1 MAVFALAGCTGLEQ
15 FPEQLPPETT
25 SYETAL
31 NDLDED
37 YAKALTDID
46 KATGKPE
53 KQKRIRNLEIQ
64 RRLAVIDANFEKFQI
79 ALAQENV
86 QVDFGVALVGI
97 GVGGAGALVSETAS
111 QILSA
116 VSGDLSGAQAAY
128 GKAALYEKAISAL
141 LQQMI
146 AGCSTMLAQI
156 YIGRQSS
163 NEDYPRWRWCKP
175 ASVEV
180 AAGGRAG
187 SRSGSRPGPPGS
199 SPRRVSAAVH
209 DLDAYYFAGSLPGA
223 IVATS
228 ADAQVKNAEATN
240 ILREI
245 TSTAVTPEMFQLRA
259 ELQTAIT
266 GLDGAKAKALMPRL
280 KQNFQKS
287 HTS

>member
-53 KQKRIRNLEIQ
+53 KQKRIRNLEID

-163 NEDYPRWRWCKP
+163 NEDYPL
-175 ASVEV
+175 
-180 AAGGRAG
+180 
-187 SRSGSRPGPPGS
+187 
-199 SPRRVSAAVH
+199 SAAVH

-223 IVATS
+223 IVAAS